1 MNAFTVQ
8 IPVRFGDCDAAGI
21 VFYPRYFEML
31 NRVVEDWFAG
41 PLGRSFRVLHLEQ
54 NFSVPTVRFE
64 VDFRKASRMEDV
76 LDFALEVEKLGRT
89 SCKLRVQVRCGD
101 ELRLEVRQSIVFVD
115 QSTMKPTPW
124 PADLRAAMTPFLA
137 LETA

>member
-8 IPVRFGDCDAAGI
+8 IPIRFGDCDAAGI

-31 NRVVEDWFAG
+31 NRVVEDWFAQE
-41 PLGRSFRVLHLEQ
+41 LGRPFRALHLEEG
-54 NFSVPTVRFE
+54 FSVPTARFE

-76 LDFALEVEKLGRT
+76 LEFSLAIESLGRA
-89 SCKLRVQVRCGD
+89 SCGLRIQVRCGD
-101 ELRLEVRQSIVFVD
+101 ELRLEVKQTIVFVQ

-124 PADLRAAMTPFLA
+124 PDDLRAAMAPFLA